1 MLLLIRV
8 LLVDD
13 YRVLTSGMK
22 EILKKYNMEV
32 IVCHE
37 GNEALNLLKD
47 SKVNIDVFLYD
58 LKMPGMDGLELSLK
72 TLEITPQAKIII
84 MFSGDEIHTY
94 FNKLVEAGIKGFI
107 DKSYTDSLIVSS
119 ILMCLKGAVLFPEN
133 LLQKLKVDSELAV
146 DEHLTNIELD
156 ILQQVAAGKTNKE
169 IASDLQMSTRNV
181 EYHLSKIYKKL
192 KVTSRYCAVKKGT
205 MLNLINQK
213 A

>member
-1 MLLLIRV
+1 MIRV

-22 EILKKYNMEV
+22 EILKKYSMEV

-47 SKVNIDVFLYD
+47 LKANIDVFLYD

-84 MFSGDEIHTY
+84 MYSGDEIHSY
-94 FNKLVEAGIKGFI
+94 FNKLVEAGVKGFI
-107 DKSYTDSLIVSS
+107 DKSYTDSLIASS

-133 LLQKLKVDSELAV
+133 LLQKLKMDS
-146 DEHLTNIELD
+146 
-156 ILQQVAAGKTNKE
+156 
-169 IASDLQMSTRNV
+169 R
-181 EYHLSKIYKKL
+181 
-192 KVTSRYCAVKKGT
+192 
-205 MLNLINQK
+205 
-213 A
+213 

>member
-1 MLLLIRV
+1 MIRV

>member
-84 MFSGDEIHTY
+84 MFSGDEIHIY

>member
-1 MLLLIRV
+1 MIRV

-84 MFSGDEIHTY
+84 MFSGDEIHIY

>member
-1 MLLLIRV
+1 MIRV

-84 MFSGDEIHTY
+84 MFLGDEIHTY

>member
-1 MLLLIRV
+1 
-8 LLVDD
+8 
-13 YRVLTSGMK
+13 MK

-84 MFSGDEIHTY
+84 MFSGDEIHIY